1 MATFTIST
9 YEKKISY
16 RGIRAPGDDAV
27 VVRCEIT
34 RARETGADRWP
45 NCSADMLIAAA
56 QAIADCV
63 SPSELNATSIV
74 PSVFAAAVAL
84 AVAAAVR
91 ASAERSTTKR
101 STTERGGISDE

>member
-1 MATFTIST
+1 M
-9 YEKKISY
+9 
-16 RGIRAPGDDAV
+16 
-27 VVRCEIT
+27 VVRCAVT

-74 PSVFAAAVAL
+74 SSVFAAAVAL